1 MPMGPRWSL
10 LCALVLLACGQSTPA
25 TDPASVISD
34 GATLKAASKQRGIR
48 LSVDGVDRGP
58 LPVEIHDL
66 QPGEHK
72 LAFGD
77 GNRYAHAE
85 KSIVVRGKEAIDLG
99 TIALKVLRGTIT
111 FHLGTPDAQVFLS
124 CECRGKNARKVIPR
138 FPLKIDF
145 NDPDEHWVLTAMKD
159 GHEALY
165 LPVSFDDG
173 VAEKQL
179 TITLPVKPMS
189 P

>member
-1 MPMGPRWSL
+1 MMVSRWFLVSAL
-10 LCALVLLACGQSTPA
+10 LLLARGGSAPP
-25 TDPASVISD
+25 TDPAAAISD
-34 GATLKAASKQRGIR
+34 GATLKARSKQKGLR

-58 LPVEIHDL
+58 LPAELHDL
-66 QPGEHK
+66 QAGEHK

-77 GNRYAHAE
+77 GERYAHTE
-85 KSIVVRGKEAIDLG
+85 KSIVVKGKEAIDLG
-99 TIALKVLRGTIT
+99 TIALKVLRGNIT
-111 FHLGTPDAQVFLS
+111 FRLGTPGAQVFLS
-124 CECRGKNARKVIPR
+124 CECGGKNARKVIPM

-145 NDPDEHWVLTAMKD
+145 SDPDEHWVITAMKAGYED
-159 GHEALY
+159 PY